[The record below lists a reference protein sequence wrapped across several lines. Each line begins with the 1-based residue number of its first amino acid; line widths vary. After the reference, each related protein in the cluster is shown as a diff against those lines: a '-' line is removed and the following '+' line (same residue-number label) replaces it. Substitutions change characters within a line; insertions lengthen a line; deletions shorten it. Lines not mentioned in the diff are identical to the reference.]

1 MKAKN
6 ILEDL
11 VIEFNNLI
19 RYSQVG
25 GVEASGS
32 IHESDFYIDLNTSYI
47 NYRQLDKYV
56 YQFVLKYQ
64 ANITFNTFK
73 PNTLS
78 IRIWNG
84 VFGQNIEY

>member
-25 GVEASGS
+25 GVEASG
-32 IHESDFYIDLNTSYI
+32 
-47 NYRQLDKYV
+47 
-56 YQFVLKYQ
+56 
-64 ANITFNTFK
+64 
-73 PNTLS
+73 
-78 IRIWNG
+78 
-84 VFGQNIEY
+84 